1 MYTITTASK
10 VFFSLHKVKKTLNA
24 NYIRFF
30 LLNFLKNLCVKIC
43 VKKRGTHEMRKFKSV
58 NELVNSLKP
67 DYPVYCIRTEQI
79 KKSVTFFKENF
90 PGKILYAVKTNPHEK
105 IIKQIISNGV
115 KDFDVAS
122 LSEIKL
128 IKKISSEVNL
138 HFMHTIKS
146 KQSISSA
153 YFDYGVKS
161 FSLDN
166 KDELRKILEATN
178 QAKDLKLFVRIAISN
193 EHAEIDLSRKFGA
206 LPSEALGLVRLCKEH
221 SRKLGISFHVG
232 SQCMEKISYSKGIR
246 EVGNIIKK
254 TKIIPD
260 IINIGGGFPAIYPDL
275 KPEPLIK
282 YMEEIKKGIDNLKL
296 NKLPEII
303 CEPGRAIVAE
313 SGSSIVKVI
322 LRKKQNLYIN
332 DGTYGSLFDAGVPNF
347 IFPSKMITDGRIQS
361 KKMTSFSFFGP
372 TCDSLDYMKGP
383 FLLPNNIKEGDYIE
397 LGQLG
402 AYGLTFRTNF
412 NGFYSNEIYEVNDKP
427 IMSLF
432 EESNEKVDSL
442 VA

>member
-1 MYTITTASK
+1 VDTITTGHNG
-10 VFFSLHKVKKTLNA
+10 FFSLHKVKKTLNA

-30 LLNFLKNLCVKIC
+30 LLNFLKNLCVN
-43 VKKRGTHEMRKFKSV
+43 KRGTHEMRKFKTV
-58 NELVNSLKP
+58 NELVNTLKP
-67 DYPVYCIRTEQI
+67 DYPVYCIRPEEI
-79 KKSVTFFKENF
+79 KKSVTFFKNNF

-105 IIKQIISNGV
+105 VLKQILSSGI

-122 LSEIKL
+122 LAEIKL
-128 IKKISSEVNL
+128 IKKINSEVNL

-146 KQSISSA
+146 KESITSA
-153 YFDYGVKS
+153 YYDYGVRS

-166 KDELRKILEATN
+166 KDELRKILDATN

-206 LPSEALGLVRLCKEH
+206 LPSEALGLVRLCRDYSK
-221 SRKLGISFHVG
+221 KIGISFHVG

-246 EVGNIIKK
+246 EIGNIIKK

-282 YMEEIKKGIDNLKL
+282 YMEEIKKGIKNLKL
-296 NKLPEII
+296 NKLPEIM

-361 KKMTSFSFFGP
+361 KKLTSFSFFGP

-412 NGFYSNEIYEVNDKP
+412 NGFYSNEVFEVNDKP
-427 IMSLF
+427 IMSLY

>member
-1 MYTITTASK
+1 MS
-10 VFFSLHKVKKTLNA
+10 FFSLHKVKKTLNA

-30 LLNFLKNLCVKIC
+30 LLNFLKNLCVNKW
-43 VKKRGTHEMRKFKSV
+43 GTHEMRKFKTV
-58 NELVNSLKP
+58 NELVNTLKP
-67 DYPVYCIRTEQI
+67 DYPVYCIRPEEI
-79 KKSVTFFKENF
+79 RKSTIFFKENF
-90 PGKILYAVKTNPHEK
+90 PGKILYAVKTNPNEK
-105 IIKQIISNGV
+105 IIKQIILNGI

-122 LSEIKL
+122 LTEIKL
-128 IKKISSEVNL
+128 IKKINSDVNL

-146 KQSISSA
+146 KASIKSA
-153 YFDYGVKS
+153 YFDYGVRS

-178 QAKDLKLFVRIAISN
+178 QAKDLKLFLRIAISN

-221 SRKLGISFHVG
+221 SKKLGISFHVG

-246 EVGNIIKK
+246 EIGNIIKK
-254 TKIIPD
+254 TKITPD

-282 YMEEIKKGIDNLKL
+282 YMEEIKRGVKNLKL
-296 NKLPEII
+296 NKLPEIM

-313 SGSSIVKVI
+313 SGSTIVKVI

-361 KKMTSFSFFGP
+361 KKLTSFSFFGP

-412 NGFYSNEIYEVNDKP
+412 NGFYSNEIFEVNDKP
-427 IMSLF
+427 IMSLY
-432 EESNEKVDSL
+432 EESNEKVNSL